1 MARSRGAATPAGARR
16 GEYTCQDRGYT
27 GRQGGDGSGAR
38 VRGKFQRMA
47 KKVVVEKALFASDAL
62 VSAFNRQIGNEM
74 LASLQYVSIASWLA
88 VQNLPELARVFYEQ
102 GDEEREHAMKFVK
115 FVVDVGGTLRLPAVP
130 APKCDFKS
138 AEECVSF
145 ALEGE
150 KEVTRQINDLVK
162 GARSEGNT
170 LALRFLDW
178 FVTEQLEE
186 VNKMTALLALLRR
199 AGEEG
204 LLYVEDYLSRR
215 PVRDST

>member
-1 MARSRGAATPAGARR
+1 
-16 GEYTCQDRGYT
+16 
-27 GRQGGDGSGAR
+27 
-38 VRGKFQRMA
+38 MA